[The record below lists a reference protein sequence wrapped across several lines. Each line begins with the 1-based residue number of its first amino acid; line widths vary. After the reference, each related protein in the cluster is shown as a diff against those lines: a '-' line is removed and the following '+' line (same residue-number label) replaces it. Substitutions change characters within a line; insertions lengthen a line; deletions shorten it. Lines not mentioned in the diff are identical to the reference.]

1 MKEFSQIQNEAIKDL
16 LYRIADDDLVLG
28 HRNSEW
34 TGIGPILEEDIA
46 FSSMA
51 QDKLGYAQ
59 AIYTILNEMGEAD
72 PDTLAFNRGAG
83 VSEKIVSENG
93 ESEDLFKCCHFV
105 EYPIGEYDFSLM
117 RHFLF
122 DYAEAVRYEML
133 MHSTF
138 EPLANLAKKFRGEIR
153 YHVMHAH
160 TWIKQLGQG
169 SEESKARMQ
178 SALNECFPLAL
189 GIFEPSQYEDA
200 LIEAGVFPG
209 EDKLREE
216 WLNQIIPVIKEAG
229 LEMPD
234 VDNIEAVYGGRKGFH
249 TEYLKPMLDEMT
261 EVYRIDPSAE
271 W

>member
-1 MKEFSQIQNEAIKDL
+1 MTSRTVNMKELSQIEKDAVKDL
-16 LYRIADDDLVLG
+16 LFRIADDDLILG

-59 AIYTILNEMGEAD
+59 AYYTILNEMGEAD
-72 PDTLAFNRGAG
+72 PDTLAFNRSGTG
-83 VSEKIVSENG
+83 EVNEK
-93 ESEDLFKCCHFV
+93 LYKCCHFT

-122 DYAEAVRYEML
+122 YYSEAIRMEML

-153 YHVMHAH
+153 YHIMHAH
-160 TWIKQLGQG
+160 TWIKQLGHG
-169 SEESKARMQ
+169 SEESRARMQ
-178 SALNECFPLAL
+178 SALNECMPLAL
-189 GIFEPSQYEDA
+189 GIFEQSEYEDT
-200 LIEAGVFPG
+200 LIEGGIFPG
-209 EDKLREE
+209 EDKLKEV
-216 WLNQIIPVIKEAG
+216 WLEQITPVIAESA

-234 VDNIEAVYGGRKGFH
+234 VNTIEVSNGGRKGFH
-249 TEYLKPMLDEMT
+249 TEYLKPLLEEMT
-261 EVYRIDPSAE
+261 EVYRIDPEAE